1 MGKQLPTF
9 KIVTIKQFKQE
20 LTIQCINKKVALD
33 IAKDSHDKIISTKI
47 VSQLIKEVAW
57 AILK

>member
-33 IAKDSHDKIISTKI
+33 IAKDSHNKIISTKI
-47 VSQLIKEVAW
+47 VSQLIKEVA
-57 AILK
+57 